1 MEFERFFD
9 LVHGAMLSKKLGPNG
24 YANKHRYYP
33 IPTPALNANPN
44 LEQNP
49 GMELIIIN
57 YLNNNA

>member
-1 MEFERFFD
+1 MEFERFD
-9 LVHGAMLSKKLGPNG
+9 LVRWGDAIQKLGPNG

-49 GMELIIIN
+49 EWN
-57 YLNNNA
+57 